1 MTEGLQ
7 NSLMRHPQILRV
19 VTDAIVYEDSSD
31 SKVDDT
37 EDNYEESTSFCTKC
51 LTVFKGKDKETAI
64 GCDTAYCRQW
74 FHRGCVDIDIS
85 GMSEKEIA
93 ETEFICEFC

>member
-1 MTEGLQ
+1 M
-7 NSLMRHPQILRV
+7 
-19 VTDAIVYEDSSD
+19 
-31 SKVDDT
+31 
-37 EDNYEESTSFCTKC
+37 SFYAKC
-51 LTVFKGKDKETAI
+51 LTVFKGKDKETVT
-64 GCDTAYCRQW
+64 GCDTPYCRRW